1 MTAAKRENRLLNG
14 TRVWAAGAVT
24 ARMFTQSQ
32 TSPVIGAKTETKE
45 RTKEPNSEKGE
56 NMEQILTVQYSETNV
71 EFASKMTKVEEELET
86 ATRQDRVEDPQ
97 QKAEGGRVLTTDA
110 EHKPGPLL
118 GYQHNTTEA
127 ARPVKKTP
135 IRSPGLESV
144 APSEHRLQRTTSP
157 VEEQNDCWDKHDFL
171 FPDID
176 ENSKL
181 PFGFLSSN
189 TETRPLSFSEC
200 AQPHPR
206 FPARPVVTR
215 AMPHP
220 QLLFNATYFYP
231 PSTFE
236 GDQNAFTGV
245 I

>member
-56 NMEQILTVQYSETNV
+56 NMEEILTLQYSQTNV
-71 EFASKMTKVEEELET
+71 EFASKMTKVEEEELET

-97 QKAEGGRVLTTDA
+97 QKADGGRVLTDA
-110 EHKPGPLL
+110 EHKPGPPL
-118 GYQHNTTEA
+118 GHQHNTTET

-135 IRSPGLESV
+135 IRSPSLEEST
-144 APSEHRLQRTTSP
+144 APSEHGLHRTTSP

-171 FPDID
+171 FPDIA

-189 TETRPLSFSEC
+189 TETRPLSAEC
-200 AQPHPR
+200 AQPHLR
-206 FPARPVVTR
+206 FPAHPVVTR

-236 GDQNAFTGV
+236 GDQNAFTAV